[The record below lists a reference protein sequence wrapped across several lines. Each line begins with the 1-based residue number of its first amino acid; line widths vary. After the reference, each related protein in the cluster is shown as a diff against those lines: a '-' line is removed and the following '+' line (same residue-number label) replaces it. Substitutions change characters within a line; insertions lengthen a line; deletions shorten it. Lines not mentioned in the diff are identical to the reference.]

1 MGATSQEPKST
12 GYIGAKSTGYVGA
25 LRLSFL
31 GAARSVTGSRFLLEA
46 GETRVLVDCGLS
58 QERDMQSKNWE
69 PFPVAPDRINAV
81 LLTHAHLDHCGLLP
95 RLVAEGFKGSIYA
108 TAPTAE
114 IAKIVMLDSARLQ
127 TEDVEQ
133 KKKRHQKEQRVS
145 PHPLA
150 PLYTEKDAEAAASLF
165 RAVGYGETVPVAG
178 GLEAEFFEAGHI
190 LGSASIRVRAGRN
203 GSARTVLF
211 SGDIGRWDRP
221 ILKDPDPCDQA
232 DYLLMESTY
241 GDSLHGGEEEIGK
254 TLQGIITST
263 VSARGNVIIPSFAIE
278 RSQEVLYYLSALLE
292 TDRIPHLLVFLD
304 SPMATKV
311 TDVYRH
317 YTEFFDQEMRDLI
330 SHNRSP
336 FDLRGLVMARRV
348 EDSKSINRISGSV
361 IVIAGAGM
369 CTGGRIKHHLM
380 HNIARPE
387 STILFVGYQAEGTL
401 GRQIVEGAR
410 QVRIF
415 GENIPVKARIA
426 RITGFSGHADRAE
439 LLHWASRLKSKPR
452 QAFII
457 HGEPNVAEHF
467 RATLEETKGW
477 NAVVP
482 SPGQVVELA

>member
-1 MGATSQEPKST
+1 MGSKSQGSESAERGKANSPEN
-12 GYIGAKSTGYVGA
+12 GGA

-58 QERDMQSKNWE
+58 QERDMQSRNWE
-69 PFPVAPDRINAV
+69 PFPVAPDRIDAV

-95 RLVAEGFKGSIYA
+95 RLVRDGFKGDIYA

-133 KKKRHQKEQRVS
+133 KRKRHQKENRVS

-165 RAVGYGETVPVAG
+165 RTVGYGETVAVAG
-178 GLEAEFFEAGHI
+178 GFEAEFFEAGHI
-190 LGSASIRVRAGRN
+190 LGSASIRVRARHN

-221 ILKDPDPCDQA
+221 ILKDPDPCDEA
-232 DYLLMESTY
+232 DYVLMESTY
-241 GDSLHGGEEEIGK
+241 GDRLHGDEAEIGK
-254 TLQGIITST
+254 SLQSIVTST
-263 VSARGNVIIPSFAIE
+263 VAAGGNVVIPSFAIE
-278 RSQEVLYYLSALLE
+278 RSQEVLYYLSALLQG
-292 TDRIPHLLVFLD
+292 DSIPHLLVFLD

-317 YTEFFDQEMRDLI
+317 YPEFFDQEMRTLI
-330 SHNRSP
+330 SQNRSP
-336 FDLRGLVMARRV
+336 FDLRGLVMARSV
-348 EDSKSINRISGSV
+348 EDSKAINRISGSV
-361 IVIAGAGM
+361 IVIAGSGM

-401 GRQIVEGAR
+401 GRQIVDGAR

-415 GENIPVKARIA
+415 GEIVPVKARIA
-426 RITGFSGHADRAE
+426 RIEGFSAHADRDE
-439 LLHWASRLKSKPR
+439 LLRWASRLKSKPR

-457 HGEPNVAEHF
+457 HGEPKVAEAF
-467 RATLEETKGW
+467 RTTLEETKGW

-482 SPGQVVELA
+482 SPGQMVELA